1 MTSPSGLDPLARK
14 TTDGRG
20 FPRPFFIYG
29 SPDVLRALHSLR
41 NTHPQFR
48 RTSHAMTTPTPFVRK
63 DDLSTSPEKRP
74 SGVDLG
80 GVARRALLPLL
91 ILLAWYLAAEA
102 RLFPPLLLPSPGR
115 VFGAAAELLE
125 TGELA
130 KHAAASLARVVS
142 GFLISSAAALLLAFL
157 FYRRR
162 RWEEGA
168 SIVLESLRVVPPLSL
183 VPLLI
188 LWLGIGEAAKLAIVV
203 LSSFFPVYLN
213 ALSSLRAVEARWREY
228 ARAFELTP
236 GECLRHIHVPGALG
250 GLLTGLRLGFGYAW
264 RALIGSELIAA
275 ASGLGYLIEDASS
288 MARTDVVFVGVL
300 TIALLGILC
309 DVLFQKGAEYF
320 EARMRRKKSLT
331 LPVTPPTPQNASQ
344 AAASAAPK
352 ASEHDLPAVRIEML
366 GKTFPGGTAP
376 FEALTDTFPAGRVTA
391 LLGRSGCG
399 KTTLLKIVAGLSA
412 PTAGSVRFE
421 RKAGSGAAALRP
433 AIGIVFQSPML
444 LDWKTVV
451 ENVEMGILHV
461 PETERRER
469 ALAALDVVGLGDRAD
484 ACPEELSGG
493 MAQRVGFARALAR
506 NPEVLLMDEPFGAL
520 DALTRTALQ
529 RRCRTILAE
538 RPMTV
543 LLITHDVREAVRLG
557 DEIRILEG
565 GRLVTEPAVAD
576 PAQREAGLEAAA
588 LEERILTRLLGRASL
603 Q

>member
-1 MTSPSGLDPLARK
+1 
-14 TTDGRG
+14 
-20 FPRPFFIYG
+20 
-29 SPDVLRALHSLR
+29 
-41 NTHPQFR
+41 
-48 RTSHAMTTPTPFVRK
+48 MTTPTPFVRK

-80 GVARRALLPLL
+80 GVARRAILPLL

-125 TGELA
+125 TGELV

-142 GFLISSAAALLLAFL
+142 GFLISAATALLLVFL

-188 LWLGIGEAAKLAIVV
+188 LWLGIGEAPKLAIVV

-213 ALSSLRAVEARWREY
+213 ALSSLRAVDVRWREY

-320 EARMRRKKSLT
+320 EARMRRTKPLKRVSSS
-331 LPVTPPTPQNASQ
+331 VTSSTHPNASDASY
-344 AAASAAPK
+344 AAKDA
-352 ASEHDLPAVRIEML
+352 EHDLPAVRIEML

-412 PTAGSVRFE
+412 PTSGSVRFE
-421 RKAGSGAAALRP
+421 RNAGSAAAALRP

-469 ALAALDVVGLGDRAD
+469 ALSALDVVGLGERAD
-484 ACPEELSGG
+484 AYPEELSGG

-557 DEIRILEG
+557 DEIRILEA

-576 PAQREAGLEAAA
+576 PAEREAGLEAAA
-588 LEERILTRLLGRASL
+588 FEERILTRLLGGASL

>member
-1 MTSPSGLDPLARK
+1 
-14 TTDGRG
+14 
-20 FPRPFFIYG
+20 
-29 SPDVLRALHSLR
+29 
-41 NTHPQFR
+41 
-48 RTSHAMTTPTPFVRK
+48 MTTPTPFVRK

-125 TGELA
+125 TGELV

-142 GFLISSAAALLLAFL
+142 GFLISAATALLLAFL

-188 LWLGIGEAAKLAIVV
+188 LWLGIGEAPKLAIVV

-213 ALSSLRAVEARWREY
+213 ALSSLRAVDARWREY

-320 EARMRRKKSLT
+320 EARMRRTKPLT
-331 LPVTPPTPQNASQ
+331 SVSPAVTSSTHPNASD
-344 AAASAAPK
+344 ASDVAKDA
-352 ASEHDLPAVRIEML
+352 EHDLPAVRIERL
-366 GKTFPGGTAP
+366 GKAFPGGTAP

-399 KTTLLKIVAGLSA
+399 KTTLLKIVAGLST
-412 PTAGSVRFE
+412 PTSGCVRFE
-421 RKAGSGAAALRP
+421 RNAGSGAAALRP

-469 ALAALDVVGLGDRAD
+469 ALSALDVVGLGDRAD
-484 ACPEELSGG
+484 AFPEELSGG

-557 DEIRILEG
+557 DEIRILEA

-576 PAQREAGLEAAA
+576 PAEREAGLEATA
-588 LEERILTRLLGRASL
+588 LEERILTRLLGGASL

>member
-1 MTSPSGLDPLARK
+1 
-14 TTDGRG
+14 
-20 FPRPFFIYG
+20 
-29 SPDVLRALHSLR
+29 
-41 NTHPQFR
+41 
-48 RTSHAMTTPTPFVRK
+48 MTTPTPFVRK

-125 TGELA
+125 TGELV

-142 GFLISSAAALLLAFL
+142 GFLISAATALLLAFL

-188 LWLGIGEAAKLAIVV
+188 LWLGIGEAPKLAIVV

-213 ALSSLRAVEARWREY
+213 ALSSLRAVDARWREY

-320 EARMRRKKSLT
+320 EARMRRTKPLKRVSSS
-331 LPVTPPTPQNASQ
+331 VTSSTHPNASDASY
-344 AAASAAPK
+344 AAKAP
-352 ASEHDLPAVRIEML
+352 EQDLPAVRIEML

-412 PTAGSVRFE
+412 PTSGSVRFE
-421 RKAGSGAAALRP
+421 RNAGSAAAALRP

-469 ALAALDVVGLGDRAD
+469 ALSALDVVGLGERAD
-484 ACPEELSGG
+484 AYPEELSGG

-557 DEIRILEG
+557 DEIRILEA

-576 PAQREAGLEAAA
+576 PAEREAGLEAAA
-588 LEERILTRLLGRASL
+588 FEERILTRLLGGASL

>member
-1 MTSPSGLDPLARK
+1 
-14 TTDGRG
+14 
-20 FPRPFFIYG
+20 
-29 SPDVLRALHSLR
+29 
-41 NTHPQFR
+41 
-48 RTSHAMTTPTPFVRK
+48 MTTPTPFVRK

-125 TGELA
+125 SGELV

-142 GFLISSAAALLLAFL
+142 GFLISAVTALLLAFL

-188 LWLGIGEAAKLAIVV
+188 LWLGIGEAPKLAIVV

-213 ALSSLRAVEARWREY
+213 ALSSLRAVDVRWREY

-236 GECLRHIHVPGALG
+236 GESLRHIHVPGALG

-320 EARMRRKKSLT
+320 EARMRRTKPLKSVSSA
-331 LPVTPPTPQNASQ
+331 VTSSTHPNASKASN
-344 AAASAAPK
+344 AAAFASSEDPKAQKAQKAPK
-352 ASEHDLPAVRIEML
+352 AAEHDLPAVRIEEL

-412 PTAGSVRFE
+412 PTAGCVRFE

-469 ALAALDVVGLGDRAD
+469 ALSALDVVGLGERAD
-484 ACPEELSGG
+484 AYPEELSGG

-557 DEIRILEG
+557 DEIRILEA

-576 PAQREAGLEAAA
+576 PAEREAGLEAAA
-588 LEERILTRLLGRASL
+588 LEERILTRLLGGASL

>member
-1 MTSPSGLDPLARK
+1 
-14 TTDGRG
+14 
-20 FPRPFFIYG
+20 
-29 SPDVLRALHSLR
+29 
-41 NTHPQFR
+41 
-48 RTSHAMTTPTPFVRK
+48 MTTPTPFVCK
-63 DDLSTSPEKRP
+63 DDLSTSPEK
-74 SGVDLG
+74 SSSDTDLG
-80 GVARRALLPLL
+80 GAVRRALLPLL
-91 ILLAWYLAAEA
+91 LLLAWYLAAEA

-115 VFGAAAELLE
+115 VFGAAAELLQS
-125 TGELA
+125 GELF
-130 KHAAASLARVVS
+130 KHAASSLARVVS
-142 GFLISSAAALLLAFL
+142 GFLISAAAALLLAFF

-188 LWLGIGEAAKLAIVV
+188 LWLGIGEAPKLAIVV

-228 ARAFELTP
+228 ARAFELTRS
-236 GECLRHIHVPGALG
+236 ESLRHIHVPGALG
-250 GLLTGLRLGFGYAW
+250 GILTGLRLGFGYAW

-288 MARTDVVFVGVL
+288 MARTDVVFVGIL

-309 DVLFQKGAEYF
+309 DVLFQKGAERL
-320 EARMRRKKSLT
+320 EARMRRLKS
-331 LPVTPPTPQNASQ
+331 VKSVYSSSSPTASQ
-344 AAASAAPK
+344 SPASGSAT
-352 ASEHDLPAVRIEML
+352 SEIPEATGHDLPAVRIKAL
-366 GKTFPGGTAP
+366 GKVFPGGNVP
-376 FEALTDTFPAGRVTA
+376 FASLTDTFPAGRVTA

-412 PTAGSVRFE
+412 PTSGCVRFE
-421 RKAGSGAAALRP
+421 RKKGKASAVLRP

-444 LDWKTVV
+444 LDWKTVI

-461 PETERRER
+461 PFTERRYR
-469 ALAALDVVGLGDRAD
+469 ALAALEVVGLADRAD
-484 ACPEELSGG
+484 ALPDALSGG

-557 DEIRILEG
+557 DEIRILEA
-565 GRLVTEPAVAD
+565 GRLVSEPAVAD
-576 PAQREAGLEAAA
+576 PARREAGLEATR
-588 LEERILTRLLGRASL
+588 LEERILARLLGGTSL

>member
-1 MTSPSGLDPLARK
+1 
-14 TTDGRG
+14 
-20 FPRPFFIYG
+20 
-29 SPDVLRALHSLR
+29 
-41 NTHPQFR
+41 
-48 RTSHAMTTPTPFVRK
+48 MTTPTPFVRK

-125 TGELA
+125 TGELV

-142 GFLISSAAALLLAFL
+142 GFLISAATALLLAFL

-188 LWLGIGEAAKLAIVV
+188 LWLGIGEAPKLAIVV

-213 ALSSLRAVEARWREY
+213 ALSSLRAVDARWREY

-320 EARMRRKKSLT
+320 EARMRRTKPLKRVSSS
-331 LPVTPPTPQNASQ
+331 VTSSTHPNASDASY
-344 AAASAAPK
+344 AAKAP
-352 ASEHDLPAVRIEML
+352 EQDLPAVRIEML

-412 PTAGSVRFE
+412 PTAGAVRFE
-421 RKAGSGAAALRP
+421 RKAGSDASALRP

-469 ALAALDVVGLGDRAD
+469 ALSALDVVGLGERAD
-484 ACPEELSGG
+484 AYPEELSGG

-529 RRCRTILAE
+529 RRCRTILTE

-557 DEIRILEG
+557 DEIRILEA

-588 LEERILTRLLGRASL
+588 LEERILTRLLGGASL

>member
-1 MTSPSGLDPLARK
+1 
-14 TTDGRG
+14 
-20 FPRPFFIYG
+20 
-29 SPDVLRALHSLR
+29 
-41 NTHPQFR
+41 
-48 RTSHAMTTPTPFVRK
+48 MTTPTPFVRK

-125 TGELA
+125 TGELV

-142 GFLISSAAALLLAFL
+142 GFLISAATALLLAFL

-188 LWLGIGEAAKLAIVV
+188 LWLGIGEAPKLAIVV

-213 ALSSLRAVEARWREY
+213 ALSSLRAVDARWREY

-320 EARMRRKKSLT
+320 EARMRRMKPLKRVSSS
-331 LPVTPPTPQNASQ
+331 VTSSTHPNASDASY
-344 AAASAAPK
+344 AAKAP
-352 ASEHDLPAVRIEML
+352 EQDLPAVRIEML

-412 PTAGSVRFE
+412 PTAGAVRFE
-421 RKAGSGAAALRP
+421 RKAGSDASALRP

-461 PETERRER
+461 PEAERRGR

-484 ACPEELSGG
+484 AYPEELSGG

-529 RRCRTILAE
+529 RRCRTILTE

-557 DEIRILEG
+557 DEIRILEA

-588 LEERILTRLLGRASL
+588 LEERILTRLLGGASL